1 MVTSETVRDYCY
13 HYHEADTSQRN
24 GDIIDATFGI
34 ERKTKKVTIYDLILG
49 DEQ

>member
-1 MVTSETVRDYCY
+1 MVTSETVRDYY
-13 HYHEADTSQRN
+13 HYYEVDKSQRN